1 VSDDLAELMVES
13 ARPINFGRKYSEEEE
28 SFVAAAPE
36 PTEEPILQMK
46 VEVAELTETVHD
58 ATKFAAGAVV
68 VVVVAAAAAVVGS
81 AAAVVALPE
90 PALGPIHFD
99 LHLGERLKLLGRY
112 CYSIVAIVGQVAP
125 GDNSQEHE
133 PSHLKPGGHGLLDM
147 RTLH

>member
-1 VSDDLAELMVES
+1 MSDDLAELMVES

-28 SFVAAAPE
+28 SFAAAAPE

-68 VVVVAAAAAVVGS
+68 VVVAAAAAVVGS

-99 LHLGERLKLLGRY
+99 LHLEERLKLLGRY

-133 PSHLKPGGHGLLDM
+133 PSHLKPGGHRLLDM
-147 RTLH
+147 QTLH